1 MNALTFR
8 DLGADLD
15 FQEVWDLQEDLVQ
28 RRRDQEIG
36 DTILFLEHAPV
47 YTIGR
52 TRDTSSLESTNTSLI
67 KSLKST
73 VVDKEL
79 SMAQVSLLA
88 MQFSILPNE

>member
-8 DLGADLD
+8 DLGTDLD
-15 FQEVWDLQEDLVQ
+15 FQEVWNLQEDLVQ

-52 TRDTSSLESTNTSLI
+52 TRDTSSLR
-67 KSLKST
+67 
-73 VVDKEL
+73 
-79 SMAQVSLLA
+79 AHRH
-88 MQFSILPNE
+88 LP